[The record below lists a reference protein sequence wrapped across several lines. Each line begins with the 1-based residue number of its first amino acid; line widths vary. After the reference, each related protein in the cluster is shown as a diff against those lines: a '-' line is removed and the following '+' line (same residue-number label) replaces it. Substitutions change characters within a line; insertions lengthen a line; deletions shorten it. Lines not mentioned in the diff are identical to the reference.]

1 MIAVSLIP
9 PVDHCASCE
18 GEKAES
24 KALEIALARQV
35 EAHQSQSSDQA
46 GQLAPGALPPVADIE
61 AGAKAD
67 VVARPLLAA
76 DLAVQA
82 SLAQSESNAADSQAN
97 STLRLQ
103 AAQAYGAADGN

>member
-24 KALEIALARQV
+24 KALDIALARQA

-46 GQLAPGALPPVADIE
+46 NQLAPGALPPVADIE
-61 AGAKAD
+61 VGAKPD
-67 VVARPLLAA
+67 VVAPSLLAA

-82 SLAQSESNAADSQAN
+82 SLAQSESSPVDSQAN

-103 AAQAYGAADGN
+103 A